1 MIVCL
6 RPSERDADRYKEFT
20 EGFYYGIT
28 GLLTQPARGFQ
39 KSGGRGLVKG
49 VGKGV
54 GGVFFKPAAGMP
66 VSNIS
71 HFYS

>member
-1 MIVCL
+1 MIALCVVF
-6 RPSERDADRYKEFT
+6 RQDADSGQEFT

-49 VGKGV
+49 VGKGM
-54 GGVFFKPAAGMP
+54 GGVFLKPAAGMP
-66 VSNIS
+66 FSNTLY
-71 HFYS
+71 FYS